1 MESSDPFRT
10 PTLGDPRSTVTPPSL
25 RASSGKLNLS
35 RIVKFIFESPQ
46 WAANVLWMSLGF
58 IFSGMVVG
66 MLAILGY
73 QMDIVIAENGRV
85 PSRYPDF
92 DVNRIGDYLL
102 RGLWVWLAM
111 LVVSIVIGFM
121 LLPFFIIFLVMIL
134 VLAGDGPN
142 RQPEGMG
149 ILVGIASGMIGLV
162 GNALIMAVAAP
173 ISLRVG
179 LTGNFAEGL
188 QWRWHLDFIRRTFWS
203 LIGGTLFFIPLIA
216 IYLLFGAALCCV
228 GIIPAIGWFYL
239 SQAQFYSQL
248 YGIYLQRGGTPIP
261 VVPIGEQRFSNVPQP
276 TSPSSRLFP

>member
-1 MESSDPFRT
+1 MASSDPFRT
-10 PTLGDPRSTVTPPSL
+10 PAPGDPSSTPTPQPPV
-25 RASSGKLNLS
+25 ASSGNLNLI
-35 RIVKFIFESPQ
+35 RIIKFVFESPQ
-46 WAANVLWMSLGF
+46 WIANVLWMSLGF

-85 PSRYPDF
+85 PRRYPDF

-111 LVVSIVIGFM
+111 LVVSIAIGVL
-121 LLPFFIIFLVMIL
+121 LLPFFIIFLVVIL

-142 RQPEGMG
+142 RQQEEMG
-149 ILVGIASGMIGLV
+149 AIVGIASGMIGLV
-162 GNALIMAVAAP
+162 GNALIMAVVAP
-173 ISLRVG
+173 IALRVG
-179 LTGNFAEGL
+179 LTGNFAECL
-188 QWRWHLDFIRRTFWS
+188 QLRWHLDFIRRTFWS

-216 IYLLFGAALCCV
+216 IYLLLGSALCCV

-261 VVPIGEQRFSNVPQP
+261 IVPIGEQRYPNVPQP
-276 TSPSSRLFP
+276 TSPNSRLLP

>member
-1 MESSDPFRT
+1 MASIDPFRT
-10 PTLGDPRSTVTPPSL
+10 PASGDPRSTPTPPSL
-25 RASSGKLNLS
+25 GISAGKLNLV
-35 RIVKFIFESPQ
+35 RIIKFVFESPQ
-46 WAANVLWMSLGF
+46 WIANVVWMSLGF
-58 IFSGMVVG
+58 LFSGMVVG

-85 PSRYPDF
+85 PRRYPDF

-111 LVVSIVIGFM
+111 LVVSIVIGFL
-121 LLPFFIIFLVMIL
+121 LLPFFIILLVVIL
-134 VLAGDGPN
+134 VLTGDEPN
-142 RQPEGMG
+142 RQQAGMG
-149 ILVGIASGMIGLV
+149 IIVGIASGMIGLV

-173 ISLRVG
+173 IALRVG
-179 LTGNFAEGL
+179 LTGNFADCLE
-188 QWRWHLDFIRRTFWS
+188 WRWHLDFIRRTFWS

-216 IYLLFGAALCCV
+216 MYLLLGSVLCCV

-261 VVPIGEQRFSNVPQP
+261 IVPIGEQRFPNVPQP
-276 TSPSSRLFP
+276 TSPNSRLFP

>member
-1 MESSDPFRT
+1 MASSDPFRI
-10 PTLGDPRSTVTPPSL
+10 PASGDPRNATTPPSSG
-25 RASSGKLNLS
+25 ASSGKLNLL
-35 RIVKFIFESPQ
+35 RIIKFVFESPQ
-46 WAANVLWMSLGF
+46 WIANVLWMSLGF
-58 IFSGMVVG
+58 LFSGMVVG

-85 PSRYPDF
+85 PRRYPDF
-92 DVNRIGDYLL
+92 DMNRIGDYLL
-102 RGLWVWLAM
+102 RGLWVWLAV
-111 LVVSIVIGFM
+111 LVVSIVIGFL
-121 LLPFFIIFLVMIL
+121 LLPFFIILLFVIL

-142 RQPEGMG
+142 RQQEGMG
-149 ILVGIASGMIGLV
+149 IIVGIASAMIGLV

-261 VVPIGEQRFSNVPQP
+261 IVPIGEQGFSNVPQP
-276 TSPSSRLFP
+276 TSPNSRLFP